1 MGLFMKLNEL
11 MREYLSDSR
20 PQTNPLKDVVP
31 LDLICEST
39 SVPVQAVEV
48 TWVVEEGPER
58 LVRTF
63 SFPDLSTRNWF
74 VSEIMEKEKETEHHG
89 KILIEGNDVKIE
101 VQTHDL
107 NRVTELDQEYAAYCD
122 DVFGDVGFMRE
133 LF

>member
-1 MGLFMKLNEL
+1 
-11 MREYLSDSR
+11 
-20 PQTNPLKDVVP
+20 
-31 LDLICEST
+31 
-39 SVPVQAVEV
+39 
-48 TWVVEEGPER
+48 
-58 LVRTF
+58 
-63 SFPDLSTRNWF
+63 
-74 VSEIMEKEKETEHHG
+74 MEKEKETEHHG